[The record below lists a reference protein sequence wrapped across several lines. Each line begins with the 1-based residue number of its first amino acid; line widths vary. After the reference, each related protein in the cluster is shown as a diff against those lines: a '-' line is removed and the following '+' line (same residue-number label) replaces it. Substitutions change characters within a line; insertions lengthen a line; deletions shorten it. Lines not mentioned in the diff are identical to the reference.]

1 MHMHLTMFAFEH
13 HSKIIT
19 QHKFASECHNIA
31 TTVIAQS
38 PLKLS
43 IDGQCN
49 RKKVTQHIQPAQFF
63 PTNAAMAEEKN
74 VINHFS
80 SLFCHIHVDSCFFM
94 CVVSLEMKMFDVC
107 LYFTA
112 IYSFSNHYSMPI
124 IHKCE
129 WESRNNIDISQCP

>member
-1 MHMHLTMFAFEH
+1 MHLTMFAFEH

-63 PTNAAMAEEKN
+63 SYERRNGRGKKCNQSFFIIILSYTCRFVLFYVRCLVGNEN
-74 VINHFS
+74 V
-80 SLFCHIHVDSCFFM
+80 
-94 CVVSLEMKMFDVC
+94 
-107 LYFTA
+107 
-112 IYSFSNHYSMPI
+112 
-124 IHKCE
+124 
-129 WESRNNIDISQCP
+129 

>member
-1 MHMHLTMFAFEH
+1 MNGGMYAYVWLCLHLNISPKLLRNINLRQSVILSH
-13 HSKIIT
+13 II
-19 QHKFASECHNIA
+19 ASM
-31 TTVIAQS
+31 AQS

-43 IDGQCN
+43 IDDGQCN
-49 RKKVTQHIQPAQFF
+49 RKKVTQHIRSLTQFF
-63 PTNAAMAEEKN
+63 FPPNAAMAEEKN

-112 IYSFSNHYSMPI
+112 LWRYMFYFKSL
-124 IHKCE
+124 
-129 WESRNNIDISQCP
+129 